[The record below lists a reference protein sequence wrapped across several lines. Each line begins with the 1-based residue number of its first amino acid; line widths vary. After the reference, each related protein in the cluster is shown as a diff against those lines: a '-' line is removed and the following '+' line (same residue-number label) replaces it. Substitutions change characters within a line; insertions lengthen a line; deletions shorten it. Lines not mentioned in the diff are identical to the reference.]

1 MCRMPQQKAVLPAIA
16 PTESLG
22 SRAIRYSL
30 KPVVVLLTPFLKLF
44 SCLLSDN
51 IIWRVLGKTY
61 IYNVSWEDPRVDH
74 RVFGLT
80 EEDHVITLASAG
92 IIQYCL
98 YRTVHV
104 RFGDESI

>member
-1 MCRMPQQKAVLPAIA
+1 M
-16 PTESLG
+16 
-22 SRAIRYSL
+22 
-30 KPVVVLLTPFLKLF
+30 
-44 SCLLSDN
+44 
-51 IIWRVLGKTY
+51 
-61 IYNVSWEDPRVDH
+61 DH